1 MSVATRRDG
10 QIRQL
15 LLVIAALITV
25 LPLLV
30 AVLVSLNPPGTP
42 VSGVSLPRHWTL
54 ASFSHAWQFGG
65 FSTALGASAVVSVSV
80 VAIVV
85 VGATLAGYGFA
96 LLRFRGSSV
105 LFYLILAG
113 MSVPFTVMIIPLY
126 FDFQS
131 LGVANN
137 YFGLILPESGMYMSF
152 GVFWMRQFFRS
163 VPSSLV
169 EAARIDG
176 AGSLRILVSIL
187 LPVARPALLTLT
199 LLTFLSSWNE
209 YLVPLVMANSNA
221 LQTAPLRLA
230 VFQGQYL
237 SDVPSLA
244 AAALVVAGPPIVLYI
259 VTQRTF
265 FRGLLQ
271 GAIK

>member
-1 MSVATRRDG
+1 MRVAARRE
-10 QIRQL
+10 RQARHVL
-15 LLVIAALITV
+15 LIIAALVTV

-30 AVLVSLNPPGTP
+30 VVLVALNRPGTP
-42 VSGVSLPRHWTL
+42 VSGVSLPRQWSL
-54 ASFSHAWQFGG
+54 SAFSHAWQFGG
-65 FSTALGASAVVSVSV
+65 FSTALRASVIVSVSV

-85 VGATLAGYGFA
+85 AGATLAGYGFA
-96 LLRFRGSSV
+96 MLRFPGSGI
-105 LFYLILAG
+105 LFYAILAG

-131 LGVANN
+131 LGLANS
-137 YFGLILPESGMYMSF
+137 YLGLILPESGIYMSF

-163 VPSSLV
+163 MPPSLV

-176 AGSLRILVSIL
+176 AGSLRVLVSIL
-187 LPVARPALLTLT
+187 LPVVRPALLTLT
-199 LLTFLSSWNE
+199 MLTFLASWNE
-209 YLVPLVMANSNA
+209 YLVPLVMANSNS

-230 VFQGQYL
+230 VFQGQYV

-244 AAALVVAGPPIVLYI
+244 AAALIVAGPPIVLYI
-259 VTQRTF
+259 LTQRTF